1 MVRGSLYGGGIMNPT
16 TELIT
21 AVRMLHEIC
30 TPDAEIARRM
40 HCDQATVKHI
50 NQHGTVPHT
59 RLPVMWRH
67 EPGKES
73 MR

>member
-1 MVRGSLYGGGIMNPT
+1 MKLTSPT

-21 AVRMLHEIC
+21 ATKRLYEAGNEA
-30 TPDAEIARRM
+30 AEIARRI
-40 HCDQATVKHI
+40 HVDQATVLHI

-73 MR
+73 TR